1 MNDKME
7 NCINGFRFYYM
18 NQWID
23 QMTRYVVCSQVRK
36 AFMLIWTQ
44 IYLAKT
50 VMLVINF
57 LLMATKLTEEIT
69 GKGTWVGPKQGE
81 F

>member
-23 QMTRYVVCSQVRK
+23 QMTRYIVCSQVRK
-36 AFMLIWTQ
+36 AFIADLNPNLPCKDC
-44 IYLAKT
+44 Y
-50 VMLVINF
+50 VSN
-57 LLMATKLTEEIT
+57 
-69 GKGTWVGPKQGE
+69 
-81 F
+81 